1 LSTPATA
8 VREDAVII
16 TVAQGFT
23 TASCPKPILQGI
35 RCVLQVRMFRED
47 GNGNNTASNNL
58 LRPYRKF

>member
-1 LSTPATA
+1 MLSFEYPATA

-35 RCVLQVRMFRED
+35 LPVQGMCFAKMGMVTIQ
-47 GNGNNTASNNL
+47 
-58 LRPYRKF
+58 LRIIY

>member
-1 LSTPATA
+1 MLVPFEYPAT

-35 RCVLQVRMFRED
+35 RPAQVRMCFVK
-47 GNGNNTASNNL
+47 NGKQYS
-58 LRPYRKF
+58 FE

>member
-1 LSTPATA
+1 
-8 VREDAVII
+8 VII

-35 RCVLQVRMFRED
+35 RLRIASAYVFRED